1 MLPITRHRTL
11 AIPHKLALTAAAV
24 CLVLSFTVDQT
35 SVEERLQA
43 RKSAAVQIEENED
56 SLPAQLAPT
65 ERASVTTARSGRG
78 RLNLLPWFSGLAR

>member
-35 SVEERLQA
+35 SVEEHLQS
-43 RKSAAVQIEENED
+43 RQTAAAQVEEND
-56 SLPAQLAPT
+56 DTFPAQLAPT
-65 ERASVTTARSGRG
+65 ERASTPTTRSDQS